1 MAPSSTLDEKSFNA
15 VVGALLQQEGD
26 DSVIAEF
33 ADIWKLMFATSY
45 QPPQASRLD
54 PATSTETPNPDV
66 VTDITTVFMEKM
78 LHLREKEAC
87 GSPLLGVLRV
97 YLAKQLHIK
106 MPENNFKVE
115 MEFPLIIEKI
125 KRGSKPSCDG
135 TVCVFLPSIP
145 AQEPR
150 YH

>member
-1 MAPSSTLDEKSFNA
+1 MFWLASSSTLDEKSFNA

-33 ADIWKLMFATSY
+33 ADIRKLMFATSY
-45 QPPQASRLD
+45 QPPQASGLD

-87 GSPLLGVLRV
+87 GSPLLGVLCV

-106 MPENNFKVE
+106 MPEIV
-115 MEFPLIIEKI
+115 
-125 KRGSKPSCDG
+125 
-135 TVCVFLPSIP
+135 
-145 AQEPR
+145 
-150 YH
+150 